1 MPHELA
7 SQVSV
12 SIDGQALP
20 AATQALMVEI
30 VVEQHAHLPAMFS
43 IAFVD
48 KKAKILDEGTLDL
61 TKSIE
66 INVLHDDGNNF
77 SLIKGEITSLEP
89 RFEEGMAIETVVRGY
104 DKSHRLYRESK
115 SAAFKNVKDS
125 DLASQFASGA
135 GLSAQVDATS
145 TVYDALYQDNQSDLA
160 FLMERAWRIGYECF
174 VEDGKLYFRK
184 PPTSG
189 TTAKLVF
196 GEDLREFHPRL
207 SLAEQVDEVTVK
219 GWDMKKVEPIIGQA
233 KKGKLYPSVGESKD
247 GANWAS
253 TFGDGKKI
261 VVDQPVLSQS
271 EAEKMAQ
278 ARLDEISGAFITA
291 DGIAFR
297 RPDIK
302 AGNFV
307 EIEKVGKR
315 FSGKYLVTSARH
327 SYTPESGLLTEFS
340 VRGTRS
346 GLLFEQL
353 THQNPVEKWGGVVP
367 AIVTD
372 TDDPEDLGR
381 VKLKYPWMT
390 EDADS
395 DWARVVSPGAGSGYG
410 FCLIPEIDD
419 EVIVAFEHGDINR
432 PYVLG
437 GVWNGKAAI
446 PPPVAGAATG
456 EKPLVRSWRS
466 TNGNEI
472 TMYDNADKKVEIL
485 TAEGHSF
492 VLDDANKK
500 VELKTSGGH
509 SVLCD
514 DQGGKVE
521 IVDKNGNKV
530 TMEMMN
536 VTIESS
542 GDMTLKAAMNMKIE
556 AGINVDIKAGPMVNV
571 KGGMI
576 NLN

>member
-1 MPHELA
+1 
-7 SQVSV
+7 
-12 SIDGQALP
+12 
-20 AATQALMVEI
+20 
-30 VVEQHAHLPAMFS
+30 
-43 IAFVD
+43 
-48 KKAKILDEGTLDL
+48 
-61 TKSIE
+61 
-66 INVLHDDGNNF
+66 
-77 SLIKGEITSLEP
+77 
-89 RFEEGMAIETVVRGY
+89 
-104 DKSHRLYRESK
+104 
-115 SAAFKNVKDS
+115 
-125 DLASQFASGA
+125 
-135 GLSAQVDATS
+135 
-145 TVYDALYQDNQSDLA
+145 
-160 FLMERAWRIGYECF
+160 
-174 VEDGKLYFRK
+174 
-184 PPTSG
+184 
-189 TTAKLVF
+189 
-196 GEDLREFHPRL
+196 
-207 SLAEQVDEVTVK
+207 
-219 GWDMKKVEPIIGQA
+219 
-233 KKGKLYPSVGESKD
+233 
-247 GANWAS
+247 
-253 TFGDGKKI
+253 
-261 VVDQPVLSQS
+261 
-271 EAEKMAQ
+271 
-278 ARLDEISGAFITA
+278 
-291 DGIAFR
+291 
-297 RPDIK
+297 
-302 AGNFV
+302 
-307 EIEKVGKR
+307 
-315 FSGKYLVTSARH
+315 
-327 SYTPESGLLTEFS
+327 
-340 VRGTRS
+340 
-346 GLLFEQL
+346 
-353 THQNPVEKWGGVVP
+353 
-367 AIVTD
+367 
-372 TDDPEDLGR
+372 
-381 VKLKYPWMT
+381 MT